1 MDREDRDITII
12 GGGPTGLYA
21 AFYAG
26 MRERSVRIID
36 SLPELGGQLMA
47 LYPEKYIFDVGGYP
61 RVLAKDLAKALID
74 QASRFSPEVVL
85 HEEISTLSR
94 RGDGYLLGG
103 KGATYPTRTLIIAG
117 GKGAFEPLKLKCPG
131 YKEFLGK
138 GVATAVKDPEE
149 YRGKR
154 LLLVGGG
161 DSAVDWAMALKDVV
175 AELIL
180 IHRRGAFRA
189 HEKSVAELHLAADAG
204 ELTIRAFH
212 EVREIRGAESVESV
226 VIFDNRTDEEDELP
240 VDGVLTFL
248 GFKPDLGPIT
258 EWGLELA
265 GHRLV
270 VNRLM
275 ETNLPGVFG
284 AGDLVAYEGKLDLI
298 ATGFAEAATAV
309 NSAVHFMD
317 PAARSSAG
325 HSTNLKIFKDG

>member
-1 MDREDRDITII
+1 MAREPRDITII

-36 SLPELGGQLMA
+36 SLPELGGQLTA
-47 LYPEKYIFDVGGYP
+47 LYPEKYIFDVGGFP
-61 RVLAKDLAKALID
+61 RVLAKDLARALVD

-85 HEEISTLSR
+85 GEEVLTLSR
-94 RGDGYLLGG
+94 EGNGYLLGG
-103 KGATYPTRTLIIAG
+103 KGNAYPTRTLIIAG
-117 GKGAFEPLKLKCPG
+117 GKGAFEPLKLKSPG
-131 YKEFLGK
+131 FEEFLGR

-154 LLLVGGG
+154 VLLVGGG
-161 DSAVDWAMALKDVV
+161 DSAVDWALGLKDLV

-180 IHRRGAFRA
+180 IHRRDAFRA
-189 HEKSVAELHLAADAG
+189 HETSVADLHLAADAG

-212 EVREIRGAESVESV
+212 EVREIRGRGEVESV
-226 VIFDNRTDEEDELP
+226 VIFDNRTGEEEELP

-265 GHRLV
+265 GNRLV
-270 VNRLM
+270 VNGLM

-284 AGDLVAYEGKLDLI
+284 AGDMVAYEGKLDLI

>member
-1 MDREDRDITII
+1 MDRDIRDITII

-47 LYPEKYIFDVGGYP
+47 LYPEKYIFDVGGFP
-61 RVLAKDLAKALID
+61 SVLAKDLARSLVD
-74 QASRFSPEVVL
+74 QASRFSPDVVL
-85 HEEISTLSR
+85 DEEIRTLSR
-94 RGDGYLLGG
+94 AEGGYLLGG
-103 KGATYPTRTLIIAG
+103 KRDRYPTRTLIIAG

-131 YKEFLGK
+131 FREFLGR
-138 GVATAVKDPEE
+138 GVATSVRDPDA

-154 LLLVGGG
+154 VLLVGGG
-161 DSAVDWAMALKDVV
+161 DSAVDWAMALKDLVG
-175 AELIL
+175 ELVL
-180 IHRRGAFRA
+180 IHRRDAFRA
-189 HEKSVAELHLAADAG
+189 HEKSVADLHLAADAG

-212 EVREIRGAESVESV
+212 EVREIRGGEAVESV
-226 VIFDNRTDEEDELP
+226 VIFDNRTGEEEEIP

-248 GFKPDLGPIT
+248 GFKPDLGPVT

-265 GHRLV
+265 GNRLV

-284 AGDLVAYEGKLDLI
+284 AGDMVAYEGKLDLI

-325 HSTNLKIFKDG
+325 HSTNLKIFRNG